1 MHFFLLVLLYF
12 ACGLNPA
19 DSFSLTFETNDTNH
33 SIIMAN
39 NITVLPECQSKC
51 GKLTIPYPFGINST
65 CSIKPTFVV
74 TCDNSTDP
82 PKAFLMGGNVQVVD
96 ISNTQLRITNSVAYS
111 CYSPSG
117 ELTYAQ
123 DSSIEL
129 GDTSYMYSDDN
140 VFTVIGCDDFG
151 NVLNND
157 YSSLPKGCITTCENI
172 DEVREDGPWLLSSEK
187 NFKFKGKLDLTD
199 SGFWNRTMETVP
211 IVLDWVIGNRN
222 CTEAAQYKNSSVC
235 YQNSKCVDGFG
246 TRYRGY
252 RGYRCNC
259 NKGYQGNPYLSPG
272 CQAIGFCCLLV
283 IIGMNWVYCIIR
295 QRKHSQLRE
304 KFFEQNGG
312 LLLRQQSTSE
322 SGNVESTKHFTYEEL
337 KKATNNYAADRIV
350 GEGGYGIVY
359 KGILPDQRIVA
370 VKRSRVLDTSQIDQ
384 FINEVVI
391 LAQVNHR
398 NVVKLLG
405 CCLECE
411 VPLLVYE
418 FISNGTLFHHVHS
431 IAGGLP
437 WLSLDNRLRIAA
449 ESSGA
454 LAYLHSAASMPIMH
468 RDVKLANIL
477 LDDNHVSKISD
488 FGASRLVPMDQT
500 KVITLVQGT
509 LGYLDPE
516 YFHTGELTDKSD
528 VYSFG
533 VVLAEL
539 LTGRK
544 PICMENSVEEKNLA
558 TYFIT
563 SLKENRLFQV
573 LDRRVVR
580 EGTLDQLHNAAQLV
594 KRCLNLN
601 GEERPTM
608 KEVTMEI
615 ESLRKLSKHPWTQ
628 GNEDT
633 EVLIGVLSHQLKQF
647 VIDGNKVVYSVSNP
661 DTRADAAELEE
672 NEVYAIDIVTSTGER
687 KPKLLDEKQTI
698 VYKRSVDKTYHLKMK
713 ASRFIFGEISQKFPI
728 MPFTTRTKAN
738 VPIVLDW
745 IIGDKNCTEA
755 RKDPASYA
763 CKHENTDCINGNQS
777 GGYRC
782 SCKEGYQGNPYI
794 SPGCQDIN
802 ECEQKHD
809 CQQLCI
815 NTDGNYICS
824 CRSGYHVD
832 DSNHKNCIAESSKPL
847 VTQKSSRSQVV
858 RFALAIGFCC
868 LLVIIGMNW
877 VYCII
882 RQRKHSQLR
891 EKFFEQNGGLLLRQQ
906 STSESGNV
914 ESTKHFTYEELKK
927 ATNNYAADRI
937 VGEGGYGIVYKGILP
952 DQRIVAVKRS
962 RVLDTSQID
971 QFINEVVILA
981 QVNHRNVVKLLG
993 CCLECEVPLL
1003 VYEFISN
1010 GTLFHH
1016 VHSIAGGL
1024 SWLSLDNRL
1033 RIAAESSGALAY
1045 LHSAASMPIMHRD
1058 VKLANILLD
1067 DNHVS
1072 KISDFGASRLVPMD
1086 QTKVITL
1093 VQGTL
1098 GYLDPEYF
1106 HTGELTDKS
1115 DVYSF
1120 GVVLAELLTGRK
1132 PICME
1137 NSVEEK
1143 NLATYFITS
1152 LKENRL
1158 FQVLDRRVVREG
1170 TLDQLHNA
1178 AQLVK
1183 RCLNLNGEERPTMKE
1198 VTMEIESLRK
1208 LSKHPWTQGNEDTEV
1223 LIGQTDFQHSDLY
1236 EIQPSS
1242 YHNVVNDSDQYSS
1255 STISLLHPPTSPR

>member
-1 MHFFLLVLLYF
+1 
-12 ACGLNPA
+12 
-19 DSFSLTFETNDTNH
+19 
-33 SIIMAN
+33 
-39 NITVLPECQSKC
+39 
-51 GKLTIPYPFGINST
+51 
-65 CSIKPTFVV
+65 
-74 TCDNSTDP
+74 
-82 PKAFLMGGNVQVVD
+82 MGGNVQVVD

-111 CYSPSG
+111 CYSPLG
-117 ELTYAQ
+117 EVTSTKN
-123 DSSIEL
+123 SSIEL
-129 GDTSYMYSDDN
+129 GATSYMYSDDN

-157 YSSLPKGCITTCENI
+157 YSSLPKGCSTTCENI
-172 DEVREDGPWLLSSEK
+172 DEVREDGPCSGSGCCQVNINLLKKFKIVLKSFNNHKSVSLFSDCGYAFLGEK
-187 NFKFKGKLDLTD
+187 NFKFKGKSDLND

-272 CQAIGFCCLLV
+272 CQDINECEQKHDCQQLCINTDGNYICSCRSGYHIDDSNHKNCIAESSKPLVTQKSSRSQVVRFALAIGFCCLLV

-322 SGNVESTKHFTYEEL
+322 SGSVESTKHFTYEEL

-359 KGILPDQRIVA
+359 KGILPDQRVVA

-477 LDDNHVSKISD
+477 LDDNYVSKISD

-615 ESLRKLSKHPWTQ
+615 E
-628 GNEDT
+628 N
-633 EVLIGVLSHQLKQF
+633 
-647 VIDGNKVVYSVSNP
+647 
-661 DTRADAAELEE
+661 
-672 NEVYAIDIVTSTGER
+672 
-687 KPKLLDEKQTI
+687 
-698 VYKRSVDKTYHLKMK
+698 
-713 ASRFIFGEISQKFPI
+713 
-728 MPFTTRTKAN
+728 
-738 VPIVLDW
+738 
-745 IIGDKNCTEA
+745 
-755 RKDPASYA
+755 
-763 CKHENTDCINGNQS
+763 
-777 GGYRC
+777 
-782 SCKEGYQGNPYI
+782 
-794 SPGCQDIN
+794 
-802 ECEQKHD
+802 
-809 CQQLCI
+809 
-815 NTDGNYICS
+815 
-824 CRSGYHVD
+824 
-832 DSNHKNCIAESSKPL
+832 
-847 VTQKSSRSQVV
+847 
-858 RFALAIGFCC
+858 
-868 LLVIIGMNW
+868 
-877 VYCII
+877 
-882 RQRKHSQLR
+882 
-891 EKFFEQNGGLLLRQQ
+891 
-906 STSESGNV
+906 
-914 ESTKHFTYEELKK
+914 
-927 ATNNYAADRI
+927 
-937 VGEGGYGIVYKGILP
+937 
-952 DQRIVAVKRS
+952 
-962 RVLDTSQID
+962 
-971 QFINEVVILA
+971 
-981 QVNHRNVVKLLG
+981 
-993 CCLECEVPLL
+993 
-1003 VYEFISN
+1003 
-1010 GTLFHH
+1010 
-1016 VHSIAGGL
+1016 
-1024 SWLSLDNRL
+1024 
-1033 RIAAESSGALAY
+1033 
-1045 LHSAASMPIMHRD
+1045 
-1058 VKLANILLD
+1058 
-1067 DNHVS
+1067 
-1072 KISDFGASRLVPMD
+1072 
-1086 QTKVITL
+1086 
-1093 VQGTL
+1093 
-1098 GYLDPEYF
+1098 
-1106 HTGELTDKS
+1106 
-1115 DVYSF
+1115 
-1120 GVVLAELLTGRK
+1120 
-1132 PICME
+1132 
-1137 NSVEEK
+1137 
-1143 NLATYFITS
+1143 
-1152 LKENRL
+1152 
-1158 FQVLDRRVVREG
+1158 
-1170 TLDQLHNA
+1170 
-1178 AQLVK
+1178 
-1183 RCLNLNGEERPTMKE
+1183 
-1198 VTMEIESLRK
+1198 LRK